1 MHKKVLLIMF
11 VSTMLFF
18 AASAENTCDWNGW
31 WHADVW
37 GNIHF
42 QSTPSGQSTA
52 TFDGYDKFGSGDFKG
67 SIMDHAEGN
76 NCLFKGTWTSKTD
89 GQSGEIELIMR
100 PDDHVITGS
109 YTHAPGKTWSG
120 FPLAKPEKV

>member
-11 VSTMLFF
+11 VSTILFF
-18 AASAENTCDWNGW
+18 AASAEENTCVWNGW

-42 QSTPSGQSTA
+42 QSTEA
-52 TFDGYDKFGSGDFKG
+52 TYDGYDQFGSGDLKG
-67 SIMDHAEGN
+67 SIMDNAEGN
-76 NCLFKGTWTSKTD
+76 NCLFRGTWTSKTD

-109 YTHAPGKTWSG
+109 YTKDPDKTWYG
-120 FPLAKPEKV
+120 FPLAKPGKV